1 MYVCMCPFIFKQWEN
16 FFWKVVGQDFLHVER
31 MTQEFLREHMFLIVR
46 EHGVGTTILK
56 LIVS

>member
-1 MYVCMCPFIFKQWEN
+1 MCVCVHSYLSNGRI

-46 EHGVGTTILK
+46 EHDVGTTILK